1 MTKPKKSRG
10 GKTLT
15 ARTCKQISELIVDYV
30 SNRLN
35 PTVTRE
41 FERHLSICPDCVS
54 FVQTYRKTIATTGS
68 IRVATL
74 PAKLRKN
81 VLAFL
86 RKKMHQIAAFLLIFA
101 DQIWR

>member
-1 MTKPKKSRG
+1 MAKQKKSRG
-10 GKTLT
+10 EVLT
-15 ARTCKQISELIVDYV
+15 SRTCKQISALIVDYV

-35 PTVTRE
+35 PTVKRE
-41 FERHLSICPDCVS
+41 FEQHLSICPDCVS
-54 FVQTYRKTIATTGS
+54 FVETYRTTIATTGS

-86 RKKMHQIAAFLLIFA
+86 RKKIHQIAVFVLVFA

>member
-1 MTKPKKSRG
+1 MAKQKKCRG
-10 GKTLT
+10 EILT
-15 ARTCKQISELIVDYV
+15 SWTCKQISALIVDYV

-35 PTVTRE
+35 PKVKRE
-41 FERHLSICPDCVS
+41 LEQHLSICPDCVS
-54 FVQTYRKTIATTGS
+54 FVKTYRKTIATTGS

-81 VLAFL
+81 LLAFV
-86 RKKMHQIAAFLLIFA
+86 RKKMHQIAAFLLVFA

>member
-1 MTKPKKSRG
+1 MAKRKKSRDEI
-10 GKTLT
+10 LT
-15 ARTCKQISELIVDYV
+15 YRTCKQISALIVDYV

-35 PTVTRE
+35 PTVKRE
-41 FERHLSICPDCVS
+41 LEQHLSICPDCVS
-54 FVQTYRKTIATTGS
+54 FMKTYRKTIATTGS

-81 VLAFL
+81 LLVFL
-86 RKKMHQIAAFLLIFA
+86 RKKMHQIAAFLLILA

>member
-1 MTKPKKSRG
+1 MLKRNTDRGKKV
-10 GKTLT
+10 TDP
-15 ARTCKQISELIVDYV
+15 TCKQISVLVVDYV

-35 PTVTRE
+35 RRVKRE
-41 FERHLSICPDCVS
+41 FEEHLSFCPDCVS
-54 FVQTYRKTIATTGS
+54 FLKTYKKTIATTAS
-68 IRVATL
+68 LSVPRL

-86 RKKMHQIAAFLLIFA
+86 RKKMRQIAVFLLVFA